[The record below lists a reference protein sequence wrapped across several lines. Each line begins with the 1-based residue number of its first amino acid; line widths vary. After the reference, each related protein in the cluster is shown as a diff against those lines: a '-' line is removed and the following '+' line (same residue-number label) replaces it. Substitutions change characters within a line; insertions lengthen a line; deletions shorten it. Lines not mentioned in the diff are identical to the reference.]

1 MFLGKGSWLAVAG
14 AILVTALFL
23 PGRSAPAKV
32 DFETEVL
39 PILKTSCGSCHGE
52 KDAAAG
58 LRLDTQAEIAKA
70 QDLYVA
76 GKSSESPLY
85 TRLVHENPKKRM
97 PLSQPA
103 MPADKIAVIKNWID
117 EGASFGRQKVSYAK
131 DIAPIFKANCSMCHA
146 GSSPKGSLNLFD
158 EKAITKGGDS
168 GAVIKAGDP
177 ENSLLVR
184 RILGL
189 DGLPQMPKG
198 YLPLKP
204 AQIEMIKL
212 WIKSGAKFDGEVE
225 VHWAYVTPKVPPV
238 PPVKGPVKNPIDNFI
253 LARLEREGLSPS
265 KEASKETLLR
275 RLSLDITG
283 LPPTV
288 KEIDAFLADQSP
300 NAYEKQVDRLLA
312 SPHYGER
319 MARVRLDLSRYGDT
333 NGYEKDLS
341 RTAYKFR
348 DYLIDSFNN
357 DKPFA
362 QFTKEMIA
370 GDLLSNATME
380 QLVATGFNR
389 NTLLNDEG
397 GVDPAEAHFNVTID
411 RVQTVGTVWLGSTI
425 GCARCHDHKYD
436 PISQKDFYSLYA
448 YFNNTELNKGTV
460 WTEPN
465 IRVASPEQEAK
476 LKAVQAEIARYE
488 NELKNPPATLLT
500 DFGKWRDSKSI
511 PTWNPVRFDNL
522 KGVSGTEL
530 TQNPNGVIAA
540 GKVSPEKDT
549 YVLSGRLGAGTHSG
563 LKLDALKDKALV
575 NGGPGRATS
584 GNFVL
589 TGVVVKLDGKPVKL
603 QIGSASFTQG
613 GYDINSVIRRDVTNG
628 WAVAGGY
635 NQDQT
640 AIFQF
645 EKPISG
651 PGVLEVSLEFQSV
664 WPQHT
669 FGQFTISTTNSTSP
683 LLTPL
688 SQAEKQMVASGDQD
702 KLKEFYIGRSDFGV
716 QLNAKLTGSRQQLDR
731 LNSMIPTAQIIREAK
746 GDQIPSAPVYHRGE
760 FLSPEGKVTAGTPKV
775 LPAPIRNG
783 KPNRLELANWL
794 VDKRNP
800 LTWRVQ
806 ANRFWEIIF
815 GTGIV
820 ETAEDFGTQGS
831 RPTHQ
836 DLLDWLA
843 CNYRDTGGSAKA
855 MMKLIVMSATY
866 RQDSSATKVALEKDP
881 GNRLLSHGPRFR
893 LEAEAIRDNALK
905 IGGLLSE
912 KIGGPS
918 VFPVQPTGIWD
929 SPYSGETWNQSMGE
943 DVYRRGIYTFI
954 KRTALYPMY
963 SAFDATSRE
972 TCTARRIRTNTPLQA
987 LNLMNDPVMLE
998 AAKGLAKQMLSAGT
1012 SPDQR
1017 LVYGFRT
1024 ATGRKP
1030 DATELTRLKSFLN
1043 KMKTRYALDEA
1054 GAKKLGGSVESA
1066 AYFMTASVIL
1076 NLDETITKE

>member
-1 MFLGKGSWLAVAG
+1 MFLGKGSWLAVSAG
-14 AILVTALFL
+14 ILLTALFL
-23 PGRSAPAKV
+23 PGQSAPAKV
-32 DFETEVL
+32 DFESEVL
-39 PILKTSCGSCHGE
+39 PILKNHCGSCHGE
-52 KDAAAG
+52 KDPAAG
-58 LRLDTQAEIAKA
+58 LRLDTAAAIRDSKE
-70 QDLYVA
+70 LFVP
-76 GKSSESPLY
+76 GKSAQSPLY
-85 TRLVHENPKKRM
+85 TVLVQQNPKKRM

-103 MPADKIAVIKNWID
+103 LPQEKILTIKNWID

-146 GSSPKGSLNLFD
+146 GSNPKGSLNLFD
-158 EKAITKGGDS
+158 EKAILKGGDS

-204 AQIEMIKL
+204 EQIDAIKL
-212 WIKSGAKFDGEVE
+212 WIKSGAKFDGDVE
-225 VHWAYVTPKVPPV
+225 MHWAYVTPKLPPV
-238 PPVKGPVKNPIDNFI
+238 PPVKGAVKNPIDNFI
-253 LARLEREGLSPS
+253 LARLEREGLTPS

-288 KEIDAFLADQSP
+288 KELDEFLADKSP

-319 MARVRLDLSRYGDT
+319 MARVWLDLSRYGDT

-370 GDLLSNATME
+370 GDLLPNATME

-411 RVQTVGTVWLGSTI
+411 RVQTVGTVWLGSTLA
-425 GCARCHDHKYD
+425 CARCHDHKYD
-436 PISQKDFYSLYA
+436 PFSQKDFYSLYA
-448 YFNNTELNKGTV
+448 YFNNTELNKGVV

-465 IRVASPEQEAK
+465 IRVTTPMQEEK
-476 LKAVQAEIARYE
+476 IKALQADISRYE
-488 NELKNPPATLLT
+488 NELKNPPATLLA
-500 DFGKWRDSKSI
+500 DFGKWQTGKQL
-511 PTWNPVRFDNL
+511 PVWTPVAFDNA
-522 KGVSGTEL
+522 KGTAGTVL
-530 TQNPNGVIAA
+530 TQDPNGILAA
-540 GKVSPEKDT
+540 GKESPEKDT
-549 YVLSGRLGAGTHSG
+549 YILSGRLSPGVHTG
-563 LKLDALKDKALV
+563 LRLDALKDKAYV

-589 TGVVVKLDGKPVKL
+589 TGVVVKFNGQEVKL
-603 QIGSASFTQG
+603 QVGNASFTQG
-613 GYDINSVIRRDVTNG
+613 GYDINSVIRRDAAKG

-635 NQDQT
+635 NQDQS
-640 AIFQF
+640 AVFQF
-645 EKPISG
+645 EKPVSG
-651 PGVLEVSLEFQSV
+651 PGTFEVSLEFQSV

-669 FGQFTISTTNSTSP
+669 FGRFMVSTTTSQSP

-688 SQAEKQMVASGDQD
+688 SAMDKSLVASNDP
-702 KLKEFYIGRSDFGV
+702 
-716 QLNAKLTGSRQQLDR
+716 AKLREFFINRSTFGTQVSAKLATARQAIDQIY
-731 LNSMIPTAQIIREAK
+731 SMVPTAQIIREAK
-746 GDQIPSAPVYHRGE
+746 TDQIPSAPVYHRGE
-760 FLSPEGKVTAGTPKV
+760 FLSPEGKVTAATPKV
-775 LPAPIRNG
+775 LPAPTRTG

-794 VDKRNP
+794 VDKKNP

-843 CNYRDTGGSAKA
+843 CTYRDTGGSAKA

-866 RQDSSATKVALEKDP
+866 RQDSSATKEALEKDP

-893 LEAEAIRDNALK
+893 LEAESIRDNALK

-929 SPYSGETWNQSMGE
+929 SPYSGETWNQSKGE

-963 SAFDATSRE
+963 AAFDATSRE
-972 TCTARRIRTNTPLQA
+972 VCTARRIRTNTPLQA

-998 AAKGLAKQMLSAGT
+998 AAKGLAKQMMAAGT
-1012 SPDQR
+1012 SPDQK
-1017 LVYGFRT
+1017 LIYGFRS
-1024 ATGRKP
+1024 ATGRRP
-1030 DATELTRLKSFLN
+1030 SSEELTRLRSFLN

-1054 GAKKLGGSVESA
+1054 GAKKLGGTVESA

-1076 NLDETITKE
+1076 NLDETITKD